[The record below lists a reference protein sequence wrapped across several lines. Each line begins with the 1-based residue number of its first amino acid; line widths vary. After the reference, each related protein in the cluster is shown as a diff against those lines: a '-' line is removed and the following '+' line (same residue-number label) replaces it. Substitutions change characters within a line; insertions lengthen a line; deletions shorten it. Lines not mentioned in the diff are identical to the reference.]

1 MINLNIEEPTD
12 LIMTNDN
19 IEKPSN
25 DITNNK
31 DPSTPAGHQFQCE
44 ICEFKCKYMQSFKR
58 HMLNKHSKI
67 HDTDESADVT
77 SAYNDTLANIDSVE
91 VTPAKNDQLTTA
103 QGESTINNN
112 ITEPNNKH
120 PTNPTTSAIYYTT
133 IEEIDQICFYF
144 EKGICKY
151 GDLCRKRY

>member
-1 MINLNIEEPTD
+1 MINLNIEEPTE

-67 HDTDESADVT
+67 DDSADVT
-77 SAYNDTLANIDSVE
+77 SANNDTTDTSANIDSVD
-91 VTPAKNDQLTTA
+91 VSPAKNDTLTTK
-103 QGESTINNN
+103 QGEPTINNN
-112 ITEPNNKH
+112 ITEHNNKH
-120 PTNPTTSAIYYTT
+120 TTNPTTSATYYKT
-133 IEEIDQICFYF
+133 IEEIDQICFHF
-144 EKGICKY
+144 
-151 GDLCRKRY
+151 